1 VAVRFCPDPPSA
13 LRERRRT
20 VKGTASFRLLSL
32 PSAILRVDNAHPPR
46 PQSAADPQYL
56 RRGARGS
63 SMRLRVEEL
72 PLSEVE
78 MLCRRHE
85 VGELALFGPA
95 LRDDFGPGS
104 DLDLLVEFRPA
115 TRVGL
120 MALARLQRELSS
132 LLGRP
137 VDVVPKGGLYP
148 RRLRTHRSG
157 SSRNFPGRRAA
168 DVGQRVFSQTEPK
181 SHRDFG
187 VFLTFA
193 GITHRLVRQCGGGHR
208 SRGPSTPELEAPKP
222 PNASTKTSPAIFM
235 AP

>member
-1 VAVRFCPDPPSA
+1 
-13 LRERRRT
+13 
-20 VKGTASFRLLSL
+20 
-32 PSAILRVDNAHPPR
+32 
-46 PQSAADPQYL
+46 
-56 RRGARGS
+56 
-63 SMRLRVEEL
+63 MRLRVEEL

-168 DVGQRVFSQTEPK
+168 DVGQRV
-181 SHRDFG
+181 
-187 VFLTFA
+187 
-193 GITHRLVRQCGGGHR
+193 
-208 SRGPSTPELEAPKP
+208 
-222 PNASTKTSPAIFM
+222 
-235 AP
+235 